1 MLLRRS
7 VEKLSSRLPATGT
20 SKCRHLP
27 NHPLQ
32 RTGRVRND
40 HPQAMTAPV
49 WSGTGAENKDHNL
62 PLLDPS
68 VLERLRDELDGD
80 EGIWMIFIRNF
91 IAQLPG
97 RAERVRHT
105 LTTGDAKGAMDAVLS
120 LRTSSQMVG
129 AERLA
134 NLALQVEQALR
145 SRPPDAAPAAVLPGI
160 AVAYQADIRRCAEQ
174 TIDILEG
181 HLG

>member
-1 MLLRRS
+1 MTT
-7 VEKLSSRLPATGT
+7 PA
-20 SKCRHLP
+20 R
-27 NHPLQ
+27 
-32 RTGRVRND
+32 
-40 HPQAMTAPV
+40 
-49 WSGTGAENKDHNL
+49 SGTGEENKDHNL

-97 RAERVRHT
+97 RTERLRHT

-145 SRPPDAAPAAVLPGI
+145 SRPPDAAPATVLPGI
-160 AVAYQADIRRCAEQ
+160 AVVYHADIRRSAER
-174 TIDILEG
+174 TIDILEAQ
-181 HLG
+181 LD